1 MNYVFALLKDNDQF
15 EYLLRKGEVLD
26 VKILN
31 KINL

>member
-15 EYLLRKGEVLD
+15 EYLLRKGELPRVE
-26 VKILN
+26 VLN